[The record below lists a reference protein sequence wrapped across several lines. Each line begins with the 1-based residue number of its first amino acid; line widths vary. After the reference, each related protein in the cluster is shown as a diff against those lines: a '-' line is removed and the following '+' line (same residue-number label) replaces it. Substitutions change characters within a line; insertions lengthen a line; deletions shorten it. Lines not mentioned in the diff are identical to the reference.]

1 MFPARLLL
9 VLGLVFSAQFAAP
22 ALGQGLR
29 LPERGGA
36 GIDPT
41 FARGWLAPDFDR
53 FGFASTHAAAWK
65 DAIGFAPSQRLNWSY
80 SMGERG
86 SVSMSLGSGREYDLD
101 RPMSL
106 YGRYWISP
114 DWAVSAESL
123 SRDAGGL
130 IRFNDLR
137 IGIQRRF

>member
-1 MFPARLLL
+1 MRPARLLL
-9 VLGLVFSAQFAAP
+9 IAGLVFSAQ

-29 LPERGGA
+29 LPERDGA

-41 FARGWLAPDFDR
+41 FARGWLAPGFDR
-53 FGFASTHAAAWK
+53 FGFATPHASAWK

-80 SMGERG
+80 SLGERG
-86 SVSMSLGSGREYDLD
+86 SVSMSLGSGREFDYD

-114 DWAVSAESL
+114 EWAVSAESL

-130 IRFNDLR
+130 IRFNDFR

>member
-1 MFPARLLL
+1 MILARFL
-9 VLGLVFSAQFAAP
+9 VAAALAFSATAH
-22 ALGQGLR
+22 GQGLR

-36 GIDPT
+36 GLDPT

-53 FGFASTHAAAWK
+53 FGFATPHAAWK
-65 DAIGFAPSQRLNWSY
+65 DAIGFAPSHRMNWSY
-80 SMGERG
+80 AVGERG
-86 SVSMSLGSGREYDLD
+86 TFSMSLGSARELELD

-130 IRFNDLR
+130 IRFNDFR

>member
-1 MFPARLLL
+1 MVRFLLL
-9 VLGLVFSAQFAAP
+9 PLRFFVFLGIFVSLPVAA
-22 ALGQGLR
+22 QGLR
-29 LPERGGA
+29 LPERTGA

-53 FGFASTHAAAWK
+53 FGFATQQSWK
-65 DAIGFAPSQRLNWSY
+65 DNLRFAPSQRMNWSY
-80 SMGERG
+80 SVGERG
-86 SVSMSLGSGREYDLD
+86 SFSMSLAPRELD
-101 RPMSL
+101 YERQMSL
-106 YGRYWISP
+106 YGRYWLSP

-123 SRDAGGL
+123 SRDPSGL

>member
-1 MFPARLLL
+1 MTLARLL
-9 VLGLVFSAQFAAP
+9 VAAAIAFSASAH
-22 ALGQGLR
+22 GQGLR

-36 GIDPT
+36 AGLDPT

-53 FGFASTHAAAWK
+53 FGFATPHAAWK
-65 DAIGFAPSQRLNWSY
+65 DAIGFAPSQRMNWSY
-80 SMGERG
+80 AVGDRG
-86 SVSMSLGSGREYDLD
+86 TLSMSFGSSREPDLD

-130 IRFNDLR
+130 IRFNDFR